1 MKKIQAVII
10 SLVAVFTIG
19 TIGVSMLPQTVAA
32 SPSSQ
37 AQNGVNSVGGNE
49 ANLSLSQGI
58 KNIINVLLYIIGSV
72 AVIMIVIGGLRYVLS
87 GGDSSSTK
95 GAKDTI
101 LYSVVGLVV
110 AIFAYAIV
118 NFVISAFT
126 PPPPAAAIA
135 EKVV

>member
-1 MKKIQAVII
+1 MALALFVTVTAGAVATPAY
-10 SLVAVFTIG
+10 AVNVFNGCAGSADSQVCKAAG
-19 TIGVSMLPQTVAA
+19 TDKADSMLKIVINT
-32 SPSSQ
+32 
-37 AQNGVNSVGGNE
+37 
-49 ANLSLSQGI
+49 
-58 KNIINVLLYIIGSV
+58 IIYIIGII
-72 AVIMIVIGGLRYVLS
+72 AVIMIIIGGLRYVLS